1 MKKLLSIIAAFAVAA
16 FVTDASAQKREKDEF
31 NPHWLLQVQGGV
43 GHTVGETS
51 FGDLL
56 SPAFAVYG
64 GYSFNPVFGLRVGVS
79 GLQGKAYV
87 AGNRDLNQSPFDF
100 KWNYMQV
107 NADAVLDLCN
117 IFSTF
122 RADRLFN
129 PYLFGGF
136 GACFGFNQDD
146 KVAANF
152 DRFADPDYVWTDS
165 KFFPAGRFGLGL
177 DIRLS
182 KVVYFN
188 LEVNT
193 NILSNKYNC
202 KTSNNVDWQSNLVA
216 GLTFHFGGK
225 GHKPAPVV
233 APVPAPA
240 PEPKPEPKPQPKP
253 EPQPEPAP
261 APAPQ
266 FKGASCNVFFSID
279 KWSITADEMAKI
291 ENFAEEVKAA
301 DAPVVIEVS
310 GYADKA
316 TGTKARNL
324 YLSEKRAEVVK
335 AALVNLGI
343 EESRIQTKYYGSDVN
358 PFDTP
363 AENRVAVCV
372 ASLEN

>member
-16 FVTDASAQKREKDEF
+16 FITDASAQKREKDEF
-31 NPHWLLQVQGGV
+31 NPHWFMQVQGGV

-64 GYSFNPVFGLRVGVS
+64 GYSFNPVFGLRLGVS

-87 AGNRDLNQSPFDF
+87 PSNKALNQSPFDF

-122 RADRLFN
+122 RADRVLN
-129 PYLFGGF
+129 PYLFAGF
-136 GACFGFNQDD
+136 GASFGFNQDD

-152 DRFADPDYVWTDS
+152 DRFADPDFVWTDS

-193 NILSNKYNC
+193 NILSNKFNC
-202 KTSNNVDWQSNLVA
+202 KSSNNVD
-216 GLTFHFGGK
+216 
-225 GHKPAPVV
+225 
-233 APVPAPA
+233 
-240 PEPKPEPKPQPKP
+240 
-253 EPQPEPAP
+253 
-261 APAPQ
+261 
-266 FKGASCNVFFSID
+266 
-279 KWSITADEMAKI
+279 
-291 ENFAEEVKAA
+291 
-301 DAPVVIEVS
+301 
-310 GYADKA
+310 
-316 TGTKARNL
+316 
-324 YLSEKRAEVVK
+324 
-335 AALVNLGI
+335 
-343 EESRIQTKYYGSDVN
+343 
-358 PFDTP
+358 
-363 AENRVAVCV
+363 
-372 ASLEN
+372 